1 MDVVH
6 YPQWVTNIVVV
17 PKKYGRIKVCVDYK
31 DLNKAILKGDFSMPH
46 IDVLVDNALKSAT
59 YSFMDEFSGYN
70 QIKMVRE
77 DK

>member
-1 MDVVH
+1 
-6 YPQWVTNIVVV
+6 VTNIVVV